1 MNNDLIK
8 HLMNKGMSEADAINI
23 AQDFNAESVNVDD
36 LTNALDSLSKAMKMD
51 DQDQMK
57 AKKAKKAK
65 TQGSLF
71 EKGDEDGSS
80 SEDGSSYDDEDEEDE
95 DEDEDEDD
103 DKMEKAMKEMAKGTD
118 AILDAMEK
126 QYKAMMKAVEAC
138 TKELKAM
145 KENGNGKMQQME
157 KSLSRALLEPVAPTS
172 INFNKI
178 PYIEQPKAQAFTTQ
192 DVMNK
197 ALSLVK
203 NENDWSRKA
212 ELTSAISRLSAGVN
226 PQDIITEYNINMSK

>member
-95 DEDEDEDD
+95 DEDD

-118 AILDAMEK
+118 AILDAMDK

-203 NENDWSRKA
+203 SENDWSRKA

>member
-1 MNNDLIK
+1 
-8 HLMNKGMSEADAINI
+8 
-23 AQDFNAESVNVDD
+23 
-36 LTNALDSLSKAMKMD
+36 
-51 DQDQMK
+51 
-57 AKKAKKAK
+57 
-65 TQGSLF
+65 
-71 EKGDEDGSS
+71 
-80 SEDGSSYDDEDEEDE
+80 
-95 DEDEDEDD
+95 
-103 DKMEKAMKEMAKGTD
+103 
-118 AILDAMEK
+118 
-126 QYKAMMKAVEAC
+126 MMKAVEAC

-212 ELTSAISRLSAGVN
+212 ELTSAISRLTAGVN
-226 PQDIITEYNINMSK
+226 PQDIITEYNINMSKQ